1 MMIMM
6 TASRIVCAAALIA
19 TTSAGCSRAEEKAA
33 PSAEPNAQKEHAPPH
48 APAAP
53 QPNADTPVSVTSVRF
68 DVPSAFQHKP
78 STSSMRVA
86 EFTVHPPD
94 DMTDTEPG
102 EIVFFYFGPQGAG
115 GVEANI
121 TRWASQVTNAEGAP
135 ATPVRSE
142 LEIGALKAT
151 IVRLDGT
158 YMSGPPTGEKTPKKD
173 FALLGAIVQGGAE
186 GDVFI
191 RMTGPAKVL
200 DAYPGLFEQ
209 LVRSARIGE

>member
-1 MMIMM
+1 MM
-6 TASRIVCAAALIA
+6 TATRIVCAAALIA
-19 TTSAGCSRAEEKAA
+19 SVSTGCSRADEEPVRNTGA
-33 PSAEPNAQKEHAPPH
+33 SHAQKEN

-53 QPNADTPVSVTSVRF
+53 PPAQPNNADTPVKVTTVQF
-68 DVPSAFQHKP
+68 DVPSAFQQRP
-78 STSSMRVA
+78 PTSSMRVA
-86 EFTVHPPD
+86 EFLVHVPD

-121 TRWASQVTNAEGAP
+121 TRWASQVLNADGAP
-135 ATPVRSE
+135 TTPVRSE
-142 LEIGALKAT
+142 IEIGDLKAT
-151 IVRLDGT
+151 IIRLDGT
-158 YMSGPPTGEKTPKKD
+158 YMSGSPVGEKTPKPD
-173 FALLGAIVQGGAE
+173 FALLGAIVQGGVE

-191 RMTGPAKVL
+191 RMTGPARVL